1 MVAVVDRDMSLLTL
15 SREKGKRTSP
25 ADCKTWE
32 IVSIFQKLLTN
43 NWYSLLFQLA
53 AADLVNNSELRSIC
67 DDSRSKGGP

>member
-32 IVSIFQKLLTN
+32 IVSIF
-43 NWYSLLFQLA
+43 
-53 AADLVNNSELRSIC
+53 
-67 DDSRSKGGP
+67 